1 MLPEFTKIIKDSSRK
16 QKWKFKQQKKISFL
30 YSQMFSL
37 FFSVF
42 GL

>member
-1 MLPEFTKIIKDSSRK
+1 MLPEFIQIFKDSSQK

-30 YSQMFSL
+30 YSQMFRL